1 MGFLC
6 QLLGSD
12 KLCLFLVLDNKI
24 TAFWIAVSSK
34 QKLFMNKQ
42 YLMAAFLQSAERC
55 CVIVLL

>member
-12 KLCLFLVLDNKI
+12 KLCLLLVLDNKI
-24 TAFWIAVSSK
+24 TAFWLAASSE

-42 YLMAAFLQSAERC
+42 
-55 CVIVLL
+55 